1 MDRRSRSSRMGLG
14 AALLVGLSLV
24 LTLVVQPANAAVI
37 DSLSYNGHT
46 YYLISENSWTG
57 AAAEASSL
65 GGYLATINNQ
75 TEQNVLW
82 AAWQN
87 SLGTGEGLWI
97 GLNDP
102 SSTYEHGP
110 GNFVWMN
117 GEPVTFTDW
126 APNEPSDGHPYGY
139 YREDYVEMAARFG
152 YNGRWNDL
160 PNAGADWNPE
170 RGIVEVN
177 SLSSS
182 NVQTPEVST
191 LVLVGSGLA
200 GLIRRRRRLSAER

>member
-1 MDRRSRSSRMGLG
+1 MLRRINSSRKGLG

-87 SLGTGEGLWI
+87 SLGTGECLWI
-97 GLNDP
+97 GLHDP
-102 SSTYEHGP
+102 NSVYHHGP

-117 GEPVTFTDW
+117 GEPVTYTDW
-126 APNEPSDGHPYGY
+126 APSEPSDGHPSGAYK
-139 YREDYVEMAARFG
+139 EDFVNLESRFG

-160 PNAGADWNPE
+160 PNAGADWNPD
-170 RGIVEVN
+170 RGIVEVD